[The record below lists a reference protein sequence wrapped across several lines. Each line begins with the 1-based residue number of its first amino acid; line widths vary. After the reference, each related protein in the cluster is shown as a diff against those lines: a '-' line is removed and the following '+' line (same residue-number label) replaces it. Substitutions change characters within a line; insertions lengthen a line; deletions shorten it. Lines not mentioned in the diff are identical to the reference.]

1 MKLLDGILELVKAN
15 IAPSIPCYDLKGQM
29 EIDEEKNKTED
40 LMVVLQEGLLRSVLL
55 ECFTIISLKI
65 FTVQNSAHS
74 VRLFPIQSERRF

>member
-40 LMVVLQEGLLRSVLL
+40 LLVVLQEGLLRSVLL
-55 ECFTIISLKI
+55 ECFTVITLKI
-65 FTVQNSAHS
+65 FVQYKTVLSYS
-74 VRLFPIQSERRF
+74 KILRGDFEI

>member
-40 LMVVLQEGLLRSVLL
+40 LLVVLQEGLLGSVLL
-55 ECFTIISLKI
+55 ECFTVITLKI
-65 FTVQNSAHS
+65 YLYSTKQCTFRETLSYS
-74 VRLFPIQSERRF
+74 K